1 MTREEAIRILDGLK
15 PNTAIA
21 YGNETAYS
29 IGQALTMAIKA
40 LEQEPSGDLISRQ
53 AVIDIVDS
61 YSESQSNVEDVTQD
75 IISDIMVLS
84 SVNPQEPKTGHW
96 VKYDKEYF
104 TTKRLTPVTHSIREC
119 SECHTEIA
127 DFCGEMRFCPNCG
140 CRMVESQESEVQE

>member
-53 AVIDIVDS
+53 AVLDIVDG
-61 YSESQSNVEDVTQD
+61 YSVSQSNVEDVTQD
-75 IISDIMVLS
+75 IISDIVVLP
-84 SVNPQEPKTGHW
+84 SVNPQKPKTGHW
-96 VKYDKEYF
+96 INDEDTIGCYY
-104 TTKRLTPVTHSIREC
+104 C
-119 SECHTEIA
+119 SECGGYVA
-127 DFCGEMRFCPNCG
+127 SYDDAYCKYCGAK
-140 CRMVESQESEVQE
+140 MVEPQESEDKE